1 MAKRPPTP
9 VQLITLTLDD
19 IVIPEVVTPAAKTS
33 DRFRDVIPEAMVHF
47 IRQAKRFPCSPDVAY
62 EGGRFVL
69 LNAFETA
76 RAAGIAGFT
85 GSLVCFVR
93 RGAEQLPA
101 PLHARLQ
108 TLKQVIALDA
118 AEGPISWHVL
128 CFGRPLSNAERVLV
142 EDLFEVAARAA
153 SPGGPPSASM
163 SLDRAWPTPDVF
175 AWRARFPTQDD
186 RSGLLEFMTAFRTM
200 HNAGIP
206 LVALNGRTPLAF
218 G

>member
-1 MAKRPPTP
+1 MAKRRPPPT
-9 VQLITLTLDD
+9 QYITLTLDE
-19 IVIPEVVTPAAKTS
+19 IVIPEVVTPAAKTF
-33 DRFRDVIPEAMVHF
+33 DRFRNVIPEAMVHF
-47 IRQAKRFPCSPDVAY
+47 IRQAKRFPGAPDVAY
-62 EGGRFVL
+62 EGGHFVL

-76 RAAGIAGFT
+76 RAARTAGFT
-85 GSLVCFVR
+85 GTLVCIVK
-93 RGAEQLPA
+93 RGAEKLPA
-101 PLHARLQ
+101 PLRARLQ
-108 TLKQVIALDA
+108 TVQQVIALDA
-118 AEGPISWHVL
+118 AESAISWHVL

-142 EDLFEVAARAA
+142 EDLFDVAARAA
-153 SPGGPPSASM
+153 SPGGPPSASR